1 LNPVRLNVAR
11 PGPGPRPAPAWLF
24 SLFFVACATFTTCA
38 LAAADGARLKAGAFS
53 PPALAPEF
61 ALRGSDDAEL
71 NLARYRGKVVL
82 LSFGFTH
89 CTEVCPVTL
98 ATLAQARKDL
108 GANAAAMQVVYVT
121 VDPERDDAG
130 RMKAYLSHFDPS
142 FVGGTGRPDTLAGVR
157 KNYGIAATRVAAS
170 GASGTSGTSGGVGG
184 YAVDHS
190 SSVYLIDAEGR
201 LRAMM
206 PYGHSAAD
214 YVHDVRLLL
223 KK

>member
-1 LNPVRLNVAR
+1 MLATVAVAS
-11 PGPGPRPAPAWLF
+11 PAPPA
-24 SLFFVACATFTTCA
+24 
-38 LAAADGARLKAGAFS
+38 LKAGVFE
-53 PPALAPEF
+53 PPRQAPEF
-61 ALRGSDDAEL
+61 SRRGSDGREL
-71 NLARYRGKVVL
+71 TLARYRGKLVL

-108 GANAAAMQVVYVT
+108 GANAAVMQVVYVT
-121 VDPERDDAG
+121 VDPERVDAG

-142 FVGGTGRPDTLAGVR
+142 FVGGTGRQDTLAGVR
-157 KNYGIAATRVAAS
+157 KNYGIAATRVAS
-170 GASGTSGTSGGVGG
+170 SGGSGGSGGSGESGG
-184 YAVDHS
+184 YAVVHS